1 MTIVRTL
8 FFLLLTVNLLFLL
21 MGRGMFGGV
30 PGGEPGRLAAQIDP
44 GKIRILAPGEAARPA
59 TPGAFAPPEAAA
71 TQARAETSATPASQT
86 SAATSSAAAETGS
99 SAAAANAATERC
111 TAVAGLT
118 GEQIAALKAKLHD
131 DDSVRMQDRAQEGSS
146 WWVNIP
152 PQADRDAA
160 VRRAEEARGQGI
172 GGAFVIRED
181 GEHRNAVSLGLFK
194 SEASAQEFMRQLQAK
209 GVKGARITVRSVPGT
224 RHVLSMRGPADR
236 VGELVELALAANSG
250 AKREEC
256 PAR

>member
-1 MTIVRTL
+1 MTVIRTL
-8 FFLLLTVNLLFLL
+8 FFLLLMANVLFLV

-44 GKIRILAPGEAARPA
+44 AKIRIIASGDAAQPA
-59 TPGAFAPPEAAA
+59 TPGASPEPSPAPSKAEA
-71 TQARAETSATPASQT
+71 SATPSPQ
-86 SAATSSAAAETGS
+86 SSVAATPVAAETAS
-99 SAAAANAATERC
+99 PAAAERC

-118 GEQIAALKAKLHD
+118 SEQIAALKAKLQND
-131 DDSVRMQDRAQEGSS
+131 DTVKMQDRAMDGSS

-160 VRRAEEARGQGI
+160 VRRAEEVRGQGI
-172 GGAFVIRED
+172 GGAFVIREE

-209 GVKGARITVRSVPGT
+209 GVKGARVTVRSVPGT
-224 RHVLSMRGPADR
+224 RHVLSMRGPAER

>member
-1 MTIVRTL
+1 MTVIRTL
-8 FFLLLTVNLLFLL
+8 FFLLLTANVLFLV

-44 GKIRILAPGEAARPA
+44 AKIRIIAPGDAAQPA
-59 TPGAFAPPEAAA
+59 TPGASPEPSPAPSKAEA
-71 TQARAETSATPASQT
+71 SATPSPQ
-86 SAATSSAAAETGS
+86 SSVAATPVAAETAS
-99 SAAAANAATERC
+99 PAAAERC

-118 GEQIAALKAKLHD
+118 GEQIAALKAKLQND
-131 DDSVRMQDRAQEGSS
+131 DTVKMQDRATDGSS

-160 VRRAEEARGQGI
+160 VRRAEEVRGQGI
-172 GGAFVIRED
+172 GGAFVIREE

-209 GVKGARITVRSVPGT
+209 GVKGARVTVRSVPGT
-224 RHVLSMRGPADR
+224 RHVLSMRGPAER

>member
-1 MTIVRTL
+1 MTFVRTL
-8 FFLLLTVNLLFLL
+8 FFLLLTANLLFLI

-30 PGGEPGRLAAQIDP
+30 SGGEPGRLAAQIDP
-44 GKIRILAPGEAARPA
+44 GKIRILAPGESARPA
-59 TPGAFAPPEAAA
+59 TTDAFPPPGAAA
-71 TQARAETSATPASQT
+71 TQAGAETSATPAPQMP
-86 SAATSSAAAETGS
+86 
-99 SAAAANAATERC
+99 AAAANAAAERC

-118 GEQIAALKAKLHD
+118 GEQIAALKSKLQN
-131 DDSVRMQDRAQEGSS
+131 DDSVRMQDRAQDGSS

-160 VRRAEEARGQGI
+160 VRRAEEVRGQGI

-224 RHVLSMRGPADR
+224 RHLLSMRGPADR
-236 VGELVELALAANSG
+236 VGELVELALAANSA

>member
-1 MTIVRTL
+1 MTFLRTL
-8 FFLLLTVNLLFLL
+8 FFLLLTANVLFLI

-30 PGGEPGRLAAQIDP
+30 AGGEPGRLSAQIDP
-44 GKIRILAPGEAARPA
+44 AKIRIVASADAARPV
-59 TPGAFAPPEAAA
+59 TPDAQPESSPA
-71 TQARAETSATPASQT
+71 QSKIDVPASPAQQQ
-86 SAATSSAAAETGS
+86 
-99 SAAAANAATERC
+99 SAAAAPAAAEAVSPAAAANGGAERC

-118 GEQIAALKAKLHD
+118 SEQIAALKSKLQN
-131 DDSVRMQDRAQEGSS
+131 DDSVKMQDRALDGSS

-160 VRRAEEARGQGI
+160 VRRAEEVRGQGV
-172 GGAFVIRED
+172 GGAFVIREE

-194 SEASAQEFMRQLQAK
+194 SDVSEQEFMRQLQAK

-256 PAR
+256 QAR

>member
-1 MTIVRTL
+1 MSFSLHGIGVSGGYAI
-8 FFLLLTVNLLFLL
+8 
-21 MGRGMFGGV
+21 GR
-30 PGGEPGRLAAQIDP
+30 
-44 GKIRILAPGEAARPA
+44 
-59 TPGAFAPPEAAA
+59 
-71 TQARAETSATPASQT
+71 
-86 SAATSSAAAETGS
+86 
-99 SAAAANAATERC
+99 
-111 TAVAGLT
+111 AGLT
-118 GEQIAALKAKLHD
+118 SEQIAALKSKLQN
-131 DDSVRMQDRAQEGSS
+131 DDSVKMQDRALDGSS

-160 VRRAEEARGQGI
+160 VRRAEEVRGQGV
-172 GGAFVIRED
+172 GGAFVIREE

-194 SEASAQEFMRQLQAK
+194 SDVSAQEFMRQLQAK

-256 PAR
+256 QAR

>member
-1 MTIVRTL
+1 MTVIRTL
-8 FFLLLTVNLLFLL
+8 FFLLLMANVLFLV

-44 GKIRILAPGEAARPA
+44 AKIRIIAPGDAAQPA
-59 TPGAFAPPEAAA
+59 TPGASPEPSPAPSKAEA
-71 TQARAETSATPASQT
+71 SATPSPQ
-86 SAATSSAAAETGS
+86 SSVAATPVAAETAS
-99 SAAAANAATERC
+99 PAAAERC

-118 GEQIAALKAKLHD
+118 SEQIAALKAKLQND
-131 DDSVRMQDRAQEGSS
+131 DTVKMQDRAMDGSS

-160 VRRAEEARGQGI
+160 VRRAEEVRGQGI
-172 GGAFVIRED
+172 GGAFVIREE

-209 GVKGARITVRSVPGT
+209 GVKGARVTVRSVPGT
-224 RHVLSMRGPADR
+224 RHVLSMRGPAER